1 MKQLLLLSIFIA
13 FSISGC
19 SSGRLVDD
27 IYQHTFDNE
36 NRESATAFIIL
47 SNIYLS
53 RDDIENIEKDYKNE
67 KNRIRQYYYEYVLA
81 KRTQEEK
88 YITAF
93 IESSKDNINILIENN
108 SNWVSISSPLY
119 KQLAYYS
126 KTNDDALNTLFKLI
140 KISDG
145 ANLSIVAEDLYALR
159 ETNPA
164 RFSQAAQKAGVTN
177 IELREIMENE

>member
-1 MKQLLLLSIFIA
+1 MKQLLLLSIFA
-13 FSISGC
+13 TFSISGC
-19 SSGRLVDD
+19 SSGSLVDD

-36 NRESATAFIIL
+36 SRESATAFIIL

-53 RDDIENIEKDYKNE
+53 RNDIEHIEKDYKNE

-93 IESSKDNINILIENN
+93 IERSKYNINILIENK
-108 SNWVSISSPLY
+108 SNWISIGNPLY
-119 KQLAYYS
+119 RQLAYYS
-126 KTNDDALNTLFKLI
+126 KTNDDALNTLFKLA

-145 ANLSIVAEDLYALR
+145 ANLSIVSEDLYALR
-159 ETNPA
+159 EANPT
-164 RFSQAAQKAGVTN
+164 RFSQAAKKAN
-177 IELREIMENE
+177 ITKTEMKEIMENE